1 MGNLNSLGNVLVV
14 RARYSG
20 ESFRTR
26 IIAERFET
34 VKDLKRLITEAWP
47 HLKGKRI
54 EVWLPDGRS
63 FDQLGEET
71 SVLELMEDAP
81 KEHCGVVP
89 ELKLEVKLSAASSRK
104 TAKLPD
110 APHLQPSGGITPT
123 PIDKHKVTTLHLVD
137 CDDCN
142 MFPIVGKR
150 YICIDCPTKVDLCF
164 RCHADH
170 NSSHTTVLY
179 NHTMDGVWNNQRF
192 DDADRGHEKD
202 VKEFDQL
209 QVRHRSVP
217 IMIAEVYKRGEG
229 SDTEMS
235 YCRDNTADTK
245 YALRCHSCGECD
257 TTARRFKS
265 DVRDD
270 IVLCELCYLVHE
282 PKILGVAYKCSRL
295 IVPGFWN

>member
-54 EVWLPDGRS
+54 EVSLPDGRS

-81 KEHCGVVP
+81 KEPCGVVP

-110 APHLQPSGGITPT
+110 APRLQPSGGITPT
-123 PIDKHKVTTLHLVD
+123 PIDKHKVATLHLVD

-142 MFPIVGKR
+142 MFPIVGK
-150 YICIDCPTKVDLCF
+150 
-164 RCHADH
+164 
-170 NSSHTTVLY
+170 
-179 NHTMDGVWNNQRF
+179 
-192 DDADRGHEKD
+192 
-202 VKEFDQL
+202 
-209 QVRHRSVP
+209 
-217 IMIAEVYKRGEG
+217 
-229 SDTEMS
+229 
-235 YCRDNTADTK
+235 
-245 YALRCHSCGECD
+245 
-257 TTARRFKS
+257 
-265 DVRDD
+265 
-270 IVLCELCYLVHE
+270 
-282 PKILGVAYKCSRL
+282 
-295 IVPGFWN
+295 

>member
-54 EVWLPDGRS
+54 EVSLPDGRT
-63 FDQLGEET
+63 FDELGDES
-71 SVLELMEDAP
+71 SVAELMEDAS
-81 KEHCGVVP
+81 KEPCGVVP

-164 RCHADH
+164 RCHA
-170 NSSHTTVLY
+170 
-179 NHTMDGVWNNQRF
+179 
-192 DDADRGHEKD
+192 
-202 VKEFDQL
+202 
-209 QVRHRSVP
+209 
-217 IMIAEVYKRGEG
+217 
-229 SDTEMS
+229 
-235 YCRDNTADTK
+235 
-245 YALRCHSCGECD
+245 
-257 TTARRFKS
+257 
-265 DVRDD
+265 
-270 IVLCELCYLVHE
+270 
-282 PKILGVAYKCSRL
+282 
-295 IVPGFWN
+295 